1 MDENKDIEIVDE
13 SIDNEENTSIV
24 EESFDNEEN
33 TPNVNNELMEMIKAQ
48 NEEIAELKKM
58 LSEKFTQTEIE
69 PENEVDAF
77 LNSAKSLTSK
87 ILKSFGKEEK

>member
-1 MDENKDIEIVDE
+1 MDENKTQ
-13 SIDNEENTSIV
+13 EEVVEETVEEIV
-24 EESFDNEEN
+24 EESVDEHVETVDETTNAQ
-33 TPNVNNELMEMIKAQ
+33 LMELIKAQ
-48 NEEIAELKKM
+48 NDEIVELKKM
-58 LSEKFTQTEIE
+58 LSEQFTQTQTE